1 MINMRKK
8 IKPYFIQSFIKQFR
22 STLEQFI
29 VPLMIFQGIR
39 TILLPTMFDIILLAI
54 LLFLAAALYMERG

>member
-1 MINMRKK
+1 MRKK
-8 IKPYFIQSFIKQFR
+8 IKPYYIQSFIKQFR
-22 STLEQFI
+22 SALEQFI
-29 VPLMIFQGIR
+29 IPLTIFQGIR

>member
-1 MINMRKK
+1 VINMRKK
-8 IKPYFIQSFIKQFR
+8 IKPYYIQSFIKQFR

-29 VPLMIFQGIR
+29 VPLTIFQGIR

>member
-8 IKPYFIQSFIKQFR
+8 IKPYYIQSFIKQFR

>member
-8 IKPYFIQSFIKQFR
+8 IKPYYIQSFIKQFR

-29 VPLMIFQGIR
+29 VPLTIFQGIR

>member
-1 MINMRKK
+1 VINMRKK
-8 IKPYFIQSFIKQFR
+8 IKPYYIQSFIKQFR

>member
-1 MINMRKK
+1 VISMRKK
-8 IKPYFIQSFIKQFR
+8 IKPYYIQSFIKQFR
-22 STLEQFI
+22 STLKQFI
-29 VPLMIFQGIR
+29 VPLTIFQGIR

>member
-1 MINMRKK
+1 VISMRKK
-8 IKPYFIQSFIKQFR
+8 IKPYYIQSFIKQFR

-29 VPLMIFQGIR
+29 VPLTIFQGIR

>member
-1 MINMRKK
+1 MISMRKK
-8 IKPYFIQSFIKQFR
+8 IKPYYIQSFIKQFR
-22 STLEQFI
+22 STLKQFI
-29 VPLMIFQGIR
+29 VPLTIFQGIR

>member
-1 MINMRKK
+1 MRKK

>member
-1 MINMRKK
+1 MISMRKK
-8 IKPYFIQSFIKQFR
+8 IKPYYIQSFIKQFR

-29 VPLMIFQGIR
+29 VPLTIFQGIR

>member
-1 MINMRKK
+1 MISMRKK
-8 IKPYFIQSFIKQFR
+8 IKPYYIQSFIKQFR

>member
-1 MINMRKK
+1 MRKK
-8 IKPYFIQSFIKQFR
+8 IKPYYIQSFIKQFR

>member
-1 MINMRKK
+1 MRKK
-8 IKPYFIQSFIKQFR
+8 IKPYYIQSFIKQFR

-29 VPLMIFQGIR
+29 VPLTIFQGIR